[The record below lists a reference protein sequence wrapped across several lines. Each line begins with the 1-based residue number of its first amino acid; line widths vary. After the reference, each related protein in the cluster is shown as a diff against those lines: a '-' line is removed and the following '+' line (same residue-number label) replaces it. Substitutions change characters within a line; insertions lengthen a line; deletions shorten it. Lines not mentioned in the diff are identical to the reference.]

1 MTIKGIDLGRNTPLL
16 DSMLRQRLTSCRSF
30 GCRMYSTKPA
40 VSTNATTAHDVS
52 NKQRLFFTDPISPG
66 SVFFLPNGTK
76 IFNKLVQ
83 FMKLQQEHKYGFK
96 EVVTP
101 LVYRKSLWEQSGHWD
116 NYKDDMFR
124 VEGNDSSKEEY
135 GLKPMNCPGHCLIFK
150 KFDRSYSE
158 LPVRLSDF
166 SALHRNEASGALS
179 GLTRV
184 RKFHQDDGHIFC
196 TPEQVEEELAKCLKL
211 VDMCYTKIFPLGKDS
226 QFESYVMELST
237 RPESYIGELA
247 MWNHAEDVLK
257 GVLERTGKQW
267 ELNDGDGAFYG
278 PKIDI
283 KVSDQTGKYHQV
295 ATIQLDFQLPERFD
309 LRYKDKDN
317 TYKRPIMIHRAV
329 FGSLER
335 FMAMLIDSC
344 EGKWPFWLSPRQAMV
359 IPVNTRKDDQMKAS
373 KELVSY
379 LRHEADAENDTP
391 VPLNSF
397 HFNVDIDDRAE
408 PVGYRIK
415 DALMKDYSY
424 LIIIGDKEVETSK
437 FAIRTRQDRKL
448 EHLTSEEIFAKFSD
462 LERHY
467 R

>member
-1 MTIKGIDLGRNTPLL
+1 
-16 DSMLRQRLTSCRSF
+16 
-30 GCRMYSTKPA
+30 
-40 VSTNATTAHDVS
+40 
-52 NKQRLFFTDPISPG
+52 
-66 SVFFLPNGTK
+66 
-76 IFNKLVQ
+76 
-83 FMKLQQEHKYGFK
+83 MKLQQQHKYGFQ

-116 NYKDDMFR
+116 NYQDDMFR
-124 VEGNDSSKEEY
+124 VEGNDTSKEEY

-166 SALHRNEASGALS
+166 SPLHRNEASGALS

-196 TPEQVEEELAKCLKL
+196 TPEQVEDEIVKCLKL
-211 VDMCYTKIFPLGKDS
+211 VDLCYTKIFPLG
-226 QFESYVMELST
+226 ESPNSETYSMELST
-237 RPESYIGELA
+237 RPNNYIGDLA
-247 MWNHAEDVLK
+247 IWDHAENVLK
-257 GVLERTGKQW
+257 DILKKSGKPW
-267 ELNDGDGAFYG
+267 ELNEGDGAFYG

-283 KVSDQTGKYHQV
+283 KVSDHTGKSHQV

-329 FGSLER
+329 FGSVER
-335 FMAMLIDSC
+335 FMAMLIDSN
-344 EGKWPFWLSPRQAMV
+344 EGKWPFWLSPRQAV
-359 IPVNTRKDDQMKAS
+359 IIPVNTKKEDQVRAS
-373 KELVSY
+373 EELLLY
-379 LRHEADAENDTP
+379 LRGQSDPTDDLP

-415 DALMKDYSY
+415 DALMKNYSY
-424 LIIIGDKEVETSK
+424 LIIIGDKEVESSRY
-437 FAIRTRQDRKL
+437 AIRTSQNRQL
-448 EHLTSEEIFAKFSD
+448 EHLTSQEIFSKFSD
-462 LERHY
+462 LERSY
-467 R
+467 K

>member
-1 MTIKGIDLGRNTPLL
+1 
-16 DSMLRQRLTSCRSF
+16 MLRQQLSSYRLLSIRFQS
-30 GCRMYSTKPA
+30 SKSA
-40 VSTNATTAHDVS
+40 VSTNAATTHEVS
-52 NKQRLFFTDPISPG
+52 NNQRLFFTDPLSPG
-66 SVFFLPNGTK
+66 SIFFLPNGTK
-76 IFNKLVQ
+76 VFNKLVQ
-83 FMKLQQEHKYGFK
+83 FMKLQQQHKFGFK
-96 EVVTP
+96 EVITP
-101 LVYRKSLWEQSGHWD
+101 LVYKKSLWEQSGHWL

-196 TPEQVEEELAKCLKL
+196 TPEQVEEELVKCLKL
-211 VDMCYTKIFPLGKDS
+211 VDLCYTKIFPLQKDS
-226 QFESYVMELST
+226 QSESYSMELST
-237 RPESYIGELA
+237 RPESYIGDLK

-257 GVLERTGKQW
+257 GVLDKSGKQW
-267 ELNDGDGAFYG
+267 EINEGDGAFYG

-283 KVSDQTGKYHQV
+283 KVSDQTGKFHQV

-309 LRYKDKDN
+309 LRYKDRDN
-317 TYKRPIMIHRAV
+317 SYKRPIMIHRAV

-335 FMAMLIDSC
+335 FMAMLIDSN

-359 IPVNTRKDDQMKAS
+359 IPVNTKKEDQIQAS
-373 KELVSY
+373 RRLVSH
-379 LRHEADAENDTP
+379 LRHDADANDDAP
-391 VPLNSF
+391 VSFNSF
-397 HFNVDIDDRAE
+397 HFNVDLDERAE

-424 LIIIGDKEVETSK
+424 LIIIGEKEVQTSK

-448 EHLTSEEIFAKFSD
+448 EHLTEQEIFAKFTE
-462 LERHY
+462 LERTY
-467 R
+467 K